1 LGFGIWSLGFWDF
14 HGYDCVLV
22 LLRRDRT
29 VIRHFQTALLLSTLV
44 LVVAQ
49 PVQAQQGGARRQ
61 PPPGSPFGGGTPQG
75 EPTAETLQLTAAD
88 IMHRALEYNLG
99 VLLSEQS
106 VTHAG
111 GARRMALSD
120 LLPNI
125 NAHVSESRRR
135 DNLEAF
141 GFRPSTFGIPRVIGP
156 FNTFD
161 ARVSLSQALVDLR
174 ATNETRAETHN
185 VEAARHSYRSA
196 RDLVVLVAANAYLE
210 VLAADARTQSARA
223 QLQTSQTL
231 YQQAQDLKQN
241 GIVAGIDVLRAEVR
255 LNGDRQR
262 VTVSQN
268 DFDKARLQLARIIGL
283 PVGQAFA
290 VSAQLPN
297 VPVPEMTVEQALT
310 QAYRNRPDYLAAQ
323 ERVRAAEA
331 FRAAAVSENLPSVH
345 VNADYGA
352 LGLKPSD
359 TVATY
364 TLAGSVN
371 IPIFQGGRAQGRL
384 AQADADLRQRRAEAE
399 DMRAEIY
406 YDVRAAFFDLQA
418 TGEQLE
424 VAIRSRELANQEL
437 TQARDRFA
445 AGVANNLEVVQAQQ
459 SVTTAEEQ
467 YIDALL
473 GYDVAK
479 AVLAQSLGDAE
490 AAVQRILGPGTP

>member
-1 LGFGIWSLGFWDF
+1 M
-14 HGYDCVLV
+14 
-22 LLRRDRT
+22 
-29 VIRHFQTALLLSTLV
+29 IRHFKITSVVIAAFLGSIPPV
-44 LVVAQ
+44 L
-49 PVQAQQGGARRQ
+49 AQQGGSPGRQ
-61 PPPGSPFGGGTPQG
+61 PPPGSPFAGGVPQG
-75 EPTAETLQLTAAD
+75 AATGETLQLTVTD
-88 IMHRALEYNLG
+88 IIRRALEHNLG
-99 VLLSEQS
+99 VLLSEQALS
-106 VTHAG
+106 HAG
-111 GARRMALSD
+111 GARWVALSQ
-120 LLPNI
+120 LLPNL
-125 NAHVSESRRR
+125 NARVAESRRR

-141 GFRPSTFGIPRVIGP
+141 GFSPSAFGIPRVVGP

-185 VEAARHSYRSA
+185 VEAARYSYRSA

-210 VLAADARTQSARA
+210 VLAGDARAQSSRA
-223 QLQTSQTL
+223 QLQTSQAI

-255 LNGDRQR
+255 LNTDRQR
-262 VTVSQN
+262 ATASQN
-268 DFDKARLQLARIIGL
+268 EFEKARLQLARVIGL
-283 PVGQAFA
+283 PVGQAFV

-297 VPVPEMTVEQALT
+297 VPVPEMTVEQALE
-310 QAYRNRPDYLAAQ
+310 QAYRSRPDYLAAQ
-323 ERVRAAEA
+323 ERVKAAEA
-331 FRAAAVSENLPSVH
+331 SRAAAFSEQLPSVH

-352 LGLKPSD
+352 LGLKASD

-364 TLAGSVN
+364 SLAGSVN
-371 IPIFQGGRAQGRL
+371 IPIFQGGRAQGRI

-424 VAIRSRELANQEL
+424 VATRSREVADQEL
-437 TQARDRFA
+437 MQARDRFT
-445 AGVANNLEVVQAQQ
+445 AGIANNLEVVQAQQ

-479 AVLAQSLGDAE
+479 AVLARSLGDAE
-490 AAVQRILGPGTP
+490 AAVQRILGTGAP